1 MTTCRYRNLILFFQW
16 LNSLSIVS
24 LIIVHKESG
33 ATISFW
39 SCAAGSYQLLLLRSY
54 NSCQRNFS
62 QSGLSLSATC
72 WCWAESG
79 AWWVLPM
86 LWVRR
91 PAHSA
96 HCKQASKPQTQS
108 IGASGGEWQWRR
120 QSATNIHATLRA
132 SASCATLLNWRAPLT
147 RSRDSENSNSNA
159 T

>member
-1 MTTCRYRNLILFFQW
+1 MCCRLISAAIAEELQLMSKEFCPKWPF
-16 LNSLSIVS
+16 SLSNMLV
-24 LIIVHKESG
+24 LGRK
-33 ATISFW
+33 
-39 SCAAGSYQLLLLRSY
+39 R
-54 NSCQRNFS
+54 
-62 QSGLSLSATC
+62 
-72 WCWAESG
+72 
-79 AWWVLPM
+79 WVLPM

-159 T
+159 TQWFALGIELPFEII